1 MLAKNPQTAENPD
14 FYTALVLGDV
24 ERVKAMLG
32 DVKAKGGPRS
42 CEPLI
47 YVCFSRFTNEN
58 SGRADGC
65 VETARFLLA
74 RGADANTAYD
84 DPRWPANPLPCL
96 YAATGLNNNVALAR
110 LLLDAG
116 AKPNDG
122 ESLYHSTE
130 HPDLRCMKLLLER
143 GATPNARSNALKHM
157 LDYESEEGVRLLLA
171 AGADPND
178 VNEQGE
184 TALHWAVRR
193 GRSARVLAA
202 LVRAGV
208 NVDARR
214 KDGRTAFALAKM
226 SGQAEAVMTLH
237 RSGANMEVSKI
248 DALIGVCAL
257 ADEAGIGLMAASVK
271 QDLPLPGE
279 YHRFLTEFA
288 EQHNTG
294 CVRALLVMGVPVDAR
309 GGHGGTALHW
319 ACWHGYADL
328 VKMLLERGASLAV
341 QDASYHATPVG
352 WFVHRL
358 RNEGEGGGSD
368 YREVGRML
376 IAAGADRTE
385 IEAALQ

>member
-1 MLAKNPQTAENPD
+1 MSELINAAFSELRSAQRVLAKNPQTAENPD

-143 GATPNARSNALKHM
+143 GLTPNARSNALKHM

-184 TALHWAVRR
+184 TALHWGGAPRAKCASAGGAGAR
-193 GRSARVLAA
+193 GCEC
-202 LVRAGV
+202 
-208 NVDARR
+208 
-214 KDGRTAFALAKM
+214 GRPAQGWA
-226 SGQAEAVMTLH
+226 H
-237 RSGANMEVSKI
+237 
-248 DALIGVCAL
+248 GVCARE
-257 ADEAGIGLMAASVK
+257 DE
-271 QDLPLPGE
+271 
-279 YHRFLTEFA
+279 
-288 EQHNTG
+288 
-294 CVRALLVMGVPVDAR
+294 RA
-309 GGHGGTALHW
+309 
-319 ACWHGYADL
+319 
-328 VKMLLERGASLAV
+328 
-341 QDASYHATPVG
+341 
-352 WFVHRL
+352 
-358 RNEGEGGGSD
+358 GGGCD
-368 YREVGRML
+368 DLAPKWREHGSFEDRC
-376 IAAGADRTE
+376 ADRC
-385 IEAALQ
+385 LRVGG